1 MFYSKDETTNF
12 NADIVNGNNFKS
24 FIYKAKLLE
33 DTEVDGDNG
42 IFKNV
47 IIAALLKHLS
57 NFWRSFEVLLTNR
70 KIELKLKLTNY
81 YVLSAGG
88 VDNVNNNNSNYIIF
102 TIKDAV
108 ICFSS
113 NFIRKRQCLSN
124 LFSKVRIKVQQM
136 NIDIFTNQ
144 ILLELIDYLFSFIQ
158 IKMLMLK
165 YLMLKS
171 IIY

>member
-1 MFYSKDETTNF
+1 M
-12 NADIVNGNNFKS
+12 
-24 FIYKAKLLE
+24 
-33 DTEVDGDNG
+33 
-42 IFKNV
+42 
-47 IIAALLKHLS
+47 
-57 NFWRSFEVLLTNR
+57 LLTNR

-88 VDNVNNNNSNYIIF
+88 VDNVNNNDSNYIIF

-113 NFIRKRQCLSN
+113 NFIRKRQSLSN
-124 LFSKVRIKVQQM
+124 VFSKGRIKVQQM
-136 NIDIFTNQ
+136 NIDIFSNQ

>member
-1 MFYSKDETTNF
+1 M
-12 NADIVNGNNFKS
+12 
-24 FIYKAKLLE
+24 
-33 DTEVDGDNG
+33 
-42 IFKNV
+42 
-47 IIAALLKHLS
+47 
-57 NFWRSFEVLLTNR
+57 TNR

-88 VDNVNNNNSNYIIF
+88 VDNVNNNDSNYIIF

-113 NFIRKRQCLSN
+113 NFIRKRQSLSN
-124 LFSKVRIKVQQM
+124 VFSKGRIKVQQM
-136 NIDIFTNQ
+136 NIDTFSNQ

>member
-1 MFYSKDETTNF
+1 M
-12 NADIVNGNNFKS
+12 
-24 FIYKAKLLE
+24 
-33 DTEVDGDNG
+33 
-42 IFKNV
+42 
-47 IIAALLKHLS
+47 
-57 NFWRSFEVLLTNR
+57 LLTNR

-88 VDNVNNNNSNYIIF
+88 VDNVNNNDSNYIIF

-113 NFIRKRQCLSN
+113 NFIRKRQSLSN

-136 NIDIFTNQ
+136 NIDIFSNQ
-144 ILLELIDYLFSFIQ
+144 ILLELIDYLLSFIQ

>member
-1 MFYSKDETTNF
+1 M
-12 NADIVNGNNFKS
+12 
-24 FIYKAKLLE
+24 
-33 DTEVDGDNG
+33 
-42 IFKNV
+42 
-47 IIAALLKHLS
+47 
-57 NFWRSFEVLLTNR
+57 TNR

-88 VDNVNNNNSNYIIF
+88 VDNVNNNDSNYIIF

-113 NFIRKRQCLSN
+113 NFIRKRQSLSN
-124 LFSKVRIKVQQM
+124 VFSKGRIKVQQM
-136 NIDIFTNQ
+136 NIDIFSNQ

>member
-1 MFYSKDETTNF
+1 M
-12 NADIVNGNNFKS
+12 
-24 FIYKAKLLE
+24 
-33 DTEVDGDNG
+33 
-42 IFKNV
+42 
-47 IIAALLKHLS
+47 
-57 NFWRSFEVLLTNR
+57 LLTNR

-81 YVLSAGG
+81 YALSAGG
-88 VDNVNNNNSNYIIF
+88 VDNVNNNNDSNYIIF

-108 ICFSS
+108 TCFSS
-113 NFIRKRQCLSN
+113 NFIRKRQSLSN

-136 NIDIFTNQ
+136 NIDIFSNQ

>member
-1 MFYSKDETTNF
+1 M
-12 NADIVNGNNFKS
+12 
-24 FIYKAKLLE
+24 
-33 DTEVDGDNG
+33 
-42 IFKNV
+42 
-47 IIAALLKHLS
+47 
-57 NFWRSFEVLLTNR
+57 LLTNR

>member
-1 MFYSKDETTNF
+1 M
-12 NADIVNGNNFKS
+12 
-24 FIYKAKLLE
+24 
-33 DTEVDGDNG
+33 
-42 IFKNV
+42 
-47 IIAALLKHLS
+47 
-57 NFWRSFEVLLTNR
+57 TNR

-88 VDNVNNNNSNYIIF
+88 VDNVNNNDSNYIIF

-113 NFIRKRQCLSN
+113 NFIRKRQSLSN
-124 LFSKVRIKVQQM
+124 VFSKVRIKVQQM
-136 NIDIFTNQ
+136 NIDIFSNQ

>member
-1 MFYSKDETTNF
+1 M
-12 NADIVNGNNFKS
+12 
-24 FIYKAKLLE
+24 
-33 DTEVDGDNG
+33 
-42 IFKNV
+42 
-47 IIAALLKHLS
+47 
-57 NFWRSFEVLLTNR
+57 LLTNR

-88 VDNVNNNNSNYIIF
+88 VDNVNNNDSNYIIF

-113 NFIRKRQCLSN
+113 NFIRKRQSLSN
-124 LFSKVRIKVQQM
+124 VFSKGRIKVQQM
-136 NIDIFTNQ
+136 NIDIFSNQ

-158 IKMLMLK
+158 IKMFMLK